1 MYGANFLGQIVIKL
15 GGGMGEIS
23 NNGEYI
29 KLFSKKYESKEE
41 LNNRLEK
48 AFHTSL
54 EMRNF
59 EIDLYWRRANY
70 FWIMNAAL
78 FAGYFILISEY
89 FKSIGGSNEWGAVY
103 LSYIVF
109 FVSGIS
115 VVLSFSWYLVNRGS
129 KYWQENWEAHVNALG
144 EKVIGP
150 IFTATISKDEC
161 KFCSIFSPYRYSV
174 SRVNTIVSF
183 FIFIIWFI
191 LFFLSGLFITT
202 FDKCSAFNNFPVCV
216 TLLDL
221 DLLALIVI
229 GSLIIFGSLIIL
241 WTCGKSNGDRAIK
254 LYNSSFELK
263 SNASS
268 KNGHVANPD

>member
-1 MYGANFLGQIVIKL
+1 
-15 GGGMGEIS
+15 MGEIS

-48 AFHTSL
+48 AFRTSL

-59 EIDLYWRRANY
+59 EIDLYWRRTNY

-150 IFTATISKDEC
+150 IFTTTISKDEY
-161 KFCSIFSPYRYSV
+161 KLCSILDPYRYSV

-183 FIFIIWFI
+183 FIFITWSI
-191 LFFLSGLFITT
+191 LFLFNLFIIA
-202 FDKCSAFNNFPVCV
+202 FGKCSAFNNFPVCV
-216 TLLDL
+216 TLLGL
-221 DLLALIVI
+221 GLLAVIVI
-229 GSLIIFGSLIIL
+229 VIVIGSLIIL

-263 SNASS
+263 SDASS